1 MSASAAPLG
10 RALAAGR
17 RSERLTGR
25 LLLLADAL
33 CLLVAFTLATHL
45 TDWVRTTFMAA
56 SPGSFYDDFLPQRTL
71 QLYLLGSALCCWFAL
86 KGHYSARHPF
96 ATEAQQLLLGVLIAA
111 LIDGYLQFAL
121 KVQPSRIWLSTTWL
135 FAGAL
140 LVLSRVALKRALFHL
155 GPWRCP
161 TVLVGSPTALEE
173 VARLLGHDP
182 YVGQVITRKLP
193 VEGGGLERLARELE
207 ALVEAGQCRYVLV
220 AFDEN
225 AVRATQEAAR
235 LVDERFRLPH
245 GVIPALRD
253 MSITGMELHKFFG
266 HDLVVLSNRQAS
278 AIGTKLVYKRAF
290 DLVGASLL
298 LLFLSPLMLLVAFL
312 VRLDGG
318 PALYGSPRIGREGK
332 VFRALKFRSMVP
344 NADRV
349 LRELLERDPEL
360 RREWERGFKLAKDP
374 RVTRVGRFIR
384 RASIDELPQ
393 LLNVLRGE
401 MSLIGPRPLLLDE
414 REQYTGRAFE
424 LYRQVTPGLTGMW
437 QVSGRDDL
445 EYYRRIEL
453 NNWYIK
459 NWSPWVDLVILC
471 KTLLVVIKG
480 SGAS

>member
-1 MSASAAPLG
+1 MTARTASLPPVAAS
-10 RALAAGR
+10 R
-17 RSERLTGR
+17 RPERLTGR
-25 LLLLADAL
+25 LFLLGDAL
-33 CLLVAFTLATHL
+33 CLLLAFTLATHL

-71 QLYLLGSALCCWFAL
+71 QLYLLGSGLCLWFAL
-86 KGHYSARHPF
+86 KGHYRARHPF
-96 ATEAQQLLLGVLIAA
+96 ATEAQHLLLGVGVAA

-135 FAGAL
+135 FAGGL
-140 LVLSRVALKRALFHL
+140 LVLARVAMKHALFRL

-182 YVGQVITRKLP
+182 YVGQVITRHLP
-193 VEGGGLERLARELE
+193 VGQGVDLERELA
-207 ALVEAGQCRYVLV
+207 ALVQNGACRYVLI
-220 AFDEN
+220 AFDEH

-235 LVDERFRLPH
+235 LVDERFHIPH
-245 GVIPALRD
+245 GIIPALREV
-253 MSITGMELHKFFG
+253 SIKEMELHKFFG
-266 HDLVVLSNRQAS
+266 HDLIVLNNRRS
-278 AIGTKLVYKRAF
+278 STIGSKLLYKRVF
-290 DLVGASLL
+290 DLIGAALL
-298 LLFLSPLMLLVAFL
+298 LLFLSPLMLLVAAL

-344 NADRV
+344 NADKV
-349 LRELLERDPEL
+349 LRELLERDPVL
-360 RREWERGFKLAKDP
+360 RQEWEESFKLRCDP
-374 RVTRVGRFIR
+374 RITRVGRFIR
-384 RASIDELPQ
+384 KTSIDELPQ

-459 NWSPWVDLVILC
+459 NWSPWVDLVILA

>member
-1 MSASAAPLG
+1 VAAS
-10 RALAAGR
+10 R

-25 LLLLADAL
+25 LFLLADAL
-33 CLLVAFTLATHL
+33 CLLLAFTLATHL
-45 TDWVRTTFMAA
+45 TDWLRTTFMAA
-56 SPGSFYDDFLPQRTL
+56 SPGAFYDDFLPQRTL
-71 QLYLLGSALCCWFAL
+71 QLYLLGSGLCLWFAL
-86 KGHYSARHPF
+86 KGHYAARHPF
-96 ATEAQQLLLGVLIAA
+96 ATEAKHLLMGVGIAA

-135 FAGAL
+135 FAGGF
-140 LVLSRVALKRALFHL
+140 LVVARVALKHALFRL

-173 VARLLGHDP
+173 VARFLGHDP
-182 YVGQVITRKLP
+182 YVGQVITRRVP
-193 VEGGGLERLARELE
+193 VADAAGVAALERELE
-207 ALVEAGQCRYVLV
+207 ALVAAGACRYVLI
-220 AFDEN
+220 AFDEH
-225 AVRATQEAAR
+225 AVRATQDAAR
-235 LVDERFRLPH
+235 LVDERFHIPH
-245 GVIPALRD
+245 GIVPSLRD
-253 MSITGMELHKFFG
+253 VSIKDMELHKFFG
-266 HDLVVLSNRQAS
+266 HDLVVLNNRRTS
-278 AIGTKLVYKRAF
+278 AIGTKLVYKRVF

-298 LLFLSPLMLLVAFL
+298 LLFLSPLMLLVALL

-344 NADRV
+344 NADKV
-349 LRELLERDPEL
+349 LRELLARDPLL
-360 RREWERGFKLAKDP
+360 RREWEESFKLAQDP
-374 RVTRVGRFIR
+374 RITRVGRFIR
-384 RASIDELPQ
+384 KTSIDELPQ

-424 LYRQVTPGLTGMW
+424 LYRRVTPGLTGMW